1 MSLNT
6 FTLLHNDLL
15 AVLQVETLLRLLNL
29 HTVEVVILL
38 IIRIAIGN
46 GLDTSELTT
55 SEANH
60 EAVLSITLVG
70 LEGITLRAVETDLL
84 ASEQVNQHYLGI
96 NLSVECD
103 GIGTLLAEVFT
114 SPLAIGRSLI
124 AYLVSATE

>member
-6 FTLLHNDLL
+6 FTLLHNGLL

-38 IIRIAIGN
+38 IVRIAIGN
-46 GLDTSELTT
+46 GLDACKLTT

-70 LEGITLRAVETDLL
+70 LEGITLRAVATDLL

-96 NLSVECD
+96 NLSAMV
-103 GIGTLLAEVFT
+103 
-114 SPLAIGRSLI
+114 
-124 AYLVSATE
+124 